1 MGILSRFKDIMASNI
16 NSWRDSKKH
25 SEKEIRKQIEALQ
38 RDLGAIDAEFNAYES
53 AAIRTEKAYAE
64 AKAEVAK
71 FEKYVARATEEG
83 DAAAA
88 ADFQVKL
95 DAANNA
101 LEAAG
106 EKAKKAATEFNQMKQ
121 MKAKRTNDI
130 ATLQGDLGGELGEQK
145 QYLEDIQ
152 NAKASLGKTEADEEL
167 ENLMK
172 KYDEQ

>member
-106 EKAKKAATEFNQMKQ
+106 EKAEKAATEFNQMKQ

-130 ATLQGDLGGELGEQK
+130 ATLQGDLGEQK

>member
-1 MGILSRFKDIMASNI
+1 
-16 NSWRDSKKH
+16 
-25 SEKEIRKQIEALQ
+25 
-38 RDLGAIDAEFNAYES
+38 
-53 AAIRTEKAYAE
+53 
-64 AKAEVAK
+64 
-71 FEKYVARATEEG
+71 
-83 DAAAA
+83 
-88 ADFQVKL
+88 
-95 DAANNA
+95 
-101 LEAAG
+101 
-106 EKAKKAATEFNQMKQ
+106 MKQ